1 MESPSI
7 LGAALTM
14 IIGHLLKKNNLD
26 QLASLACAI
35 RGTNHTQGTPPYP
48 RLVTA
53 QIHPGKLSSHA
64 AIPPP

>member
-35 RGTNHTQGTPPYP
+35 RGTNHTQGTLPSTLALLRQP
-48 RLVTA
+48 T
-53 QIHPGKLSSHA
+53 GF
-64 AIPPP
+64 